1 MTFRMSAEAQT
12 IRVFNLLDGTNEF
25 IGESDAYI
33 PPHTGLP
40 ANSTDIAP
48 PDIPVGFAAVF
59 NADEMKWELV
69 EDHRGKTV
77 YETKTGAAIYI
88 SELGSLP
95 SDVTTISPTGN
106 YQKWNGNAWV
116 DDESAERDALVREAE
131 FQKKEQTAYAGEIIA
146 TLQDAVDLDMA
157 TEEEKSSLT
166 KWKKYRVLLNR
177 VQPEDAP
184 NIEWPEMPQ

>member
-184 NIEWPEMPQ
+184 NVEWPEMPQ